1 MANRYQMCSRASVL
15 VGGNKIASFA
25 GASTEE
31 IVAEELYELT
41 LMGLL
46 NDYRW
51 RFASDY
57 IELNRLSELPALKW
71 TAQYQIPADTT
82 IIYALYGD
90 GEKIEFD
97 RVRDKIYC
105 DALETEEVVLHA
117 GFRPDEAE
125 FPPYF
130 ETVLVFRLAALFA
143 VPIAED
149 PQKAAFYETAAL
161 RKFSQ
166 AKSIEAQGRT
176 PQKMPVGGLRRYH
189 GGGA

>member
-1 MANRYQMCSRASVL
+1 VANRFQMCSRAMVL
-15 VGGNKIASFA
+15 VGGSKIASFS
-25 GASTEE
+25 GASIEE
-31 IVAEELYELT
+31 QVAEELYELT

-57 IELNRLSELPALKW
+57 IELNRLSELPAIKW
-71 TAQYQIPADTT
+71 GAQYQIPADVT
-82 IIYALYGD
+82 IVYGAYED
-90 GEKIEFD
+90 GYPLNFD
-97 RVRDKIYC
+97 RVRDKILC
-105 DALETEEVVLHA
+105 DSMPESQVVLHC

-130 ETVLVFRLAALFA
+130 ETVLVFRLAAMFA

-149 PQKAAFYETAAL
+149 PQKAAFYESAAL
-161 RKFSQ
+161 RKFGA